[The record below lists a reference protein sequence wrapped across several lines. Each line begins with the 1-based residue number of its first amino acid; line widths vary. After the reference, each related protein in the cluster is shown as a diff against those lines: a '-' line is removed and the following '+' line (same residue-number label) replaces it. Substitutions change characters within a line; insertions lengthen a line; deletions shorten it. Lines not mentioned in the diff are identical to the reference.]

1 MDNVKSINL
10 THMWDGRILEGM
22 NQRHPRP
29 ETLALHPRSGST
41 PQRGPVATPIYQSA
55 TFRFLNSDMDQGR
68 PVSQVLGDSFYTRYG
83 NPTNSVAESLL
94 AELEGGEA
102 ALVFSSGMAAITSA
116 VLSVVRSGDHVVAQ
130 RELYGGAFDF
140 LIRWLPKF
148 GVGVSFVPAADPPDF
163 AAAIRPTT
171 RLLYLESPSN
181 PTLQVAGLA
190 ELAAMARRRGILTFV
205 DNTAASPINQRPLEL
220 GADVVVHSA
229 SKYLA
234 GHSDIVAGA
243 AVGSRTLIDALREER
258 TVLGG
263 CLDPHAA
270 WLLIRGIKT
279 LGVRMDRI
287 NQNALE
293 LARFLEGHPRVK
305 QVHYPFLES
314 HPQYALARAQ
324 MRGGGGLLSVELR
337 GTAGEARRFVES
349 LHLFAQAPSLGG
361 VESLVTLPAST
372 SHTQL
377 SPVERQ
383 EAGIGDNLVR
393 MSVGLEHIDDL
404 TADIE
409 QALQAAVEEVVP

>member
-1 MDNVKSINL
+1 MPK
-10 THMWDGRILEGM
+10 
-22 NQRHPRP
+22 RHPRP
-29 ETLALHPRSGST
+29 ETLALHPRTGSA

-55 TFRFLNSDMDQGR
+55 TFRFLNSDMDQDR
-68 PVSQVLGDSFYTRYG
+68 PVSEVLGDRFYTRYG
-83 NPTNSVAESLL
+83 NPTNSAAESFL

-116 VLSVVRSGDHVVAQ
+116 ILSAVRAGDHVLAQ

-140 LIRWLPKF
+140 LIRWLPRF
-148 GVGVSFVPAADPPDF
+148 GVAVSFVPVADPAEF

-181 PTLQVAGLA
+181 PTLQVAALA
-190 ELAAMARRRGILTFV
+190 ELTAMARRRGILTFV

-220 GADVVVHSA
+220 GADLVVHSA

-234 GHSDIVAGA
+234 GHSDVVAGA
-243 AVGSRTLIDALREER
+243 AIGSRALIDALRDER

-270 WLLIRGIKT
+270 WLLLRGIKT
-279 LGVRMDRI
+279 LGVRMDRH

-293 LARFLEGHPRVK
+293 LARFLEGHPRVRR
-305 QVHYPFLES
+305 VHYPFLES

-324 MRGGGGLLSVELR
+324 MRGGGGLLSLELR
-337 GTAGEARRFVES
+337 GKGGEARRFVES
-349 LHLFAQAPSLGG
+349 LKLFAQAPSLGG
-361 VESLVTLPAST
+361 VESLVTIPAST
-372 SHTQL
+372 SHAQL
-377 SPVERQ
+377 SQVERQ
-383 EAGIGDNLVR
+383 EAGISDNLVR
-393 MSVGLEHIDDL
+393 LSVGLEHIDDL

-409 QALQAAVEEVVP
+409 HALRAAVEEVVS